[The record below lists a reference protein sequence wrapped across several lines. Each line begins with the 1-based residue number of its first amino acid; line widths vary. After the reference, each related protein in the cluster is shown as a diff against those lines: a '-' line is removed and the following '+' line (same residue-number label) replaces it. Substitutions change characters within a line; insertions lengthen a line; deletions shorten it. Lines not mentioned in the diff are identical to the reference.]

1 MQNHIMIDFL
11 FLVRMTVGYA
21 LKLELSEEY
30 MLILV
35 LYFDNTYQ
43 SSRESDTVDRTRTKS
58 TQ

>member
-21 LKLELSEEY
+21 LKLDLSEEY

-43 SSRESDTVDRTRTKS
+43 SSRESDRVDRTRTKS

>member
-11 FLVRMTVGYA
+11 FLVRMRVGYA
-21 LKLELSEEY
+21 LKLELSAEY
-30 MLILV
+30 MIILV

-43 SSRESDTVDRTRTKS
+43 SSRESDTVDRTRTKP